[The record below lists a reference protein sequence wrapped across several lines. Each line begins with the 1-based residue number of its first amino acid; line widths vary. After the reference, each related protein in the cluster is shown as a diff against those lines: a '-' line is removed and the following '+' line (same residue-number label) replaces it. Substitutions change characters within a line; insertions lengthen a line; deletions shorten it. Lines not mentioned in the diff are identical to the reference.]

1 MNMDSKLNYSNW
13 KKDHRS
19 ILKSFPGKEVV
30 MSYTG
35 GKDCSIIL
43 DFILRAGKE
52 FGFDFQT
59 HAVLFP
65 HHVFTDIDKDRLD
78 SYWSERG
85 VNIIWHETEQTDQYL
100 DDALKRGFNPCS
112 TCSQIK
118 KTFFINYLKNSV
130 TDWKPDII
138 IMNYSLWDIVSA
150 TIEHTLGTIYSIP
163 GHSNSLRGKNPEE
176 RFIETSQRFY
186 PLLKLQN
193 GLTIFK
199 PLIKYNDQD
208 ISNAVSE
215 IKIPLSLTPCKYKE
229 FRPKRL
235 FATYYEKMDLKFE
248 YDKVFE
254 FAKKALNLPD
264 ISYYEQ
270 IGMKEYLNKM
280 I

>member
-1 MNMDSKLNYSNW
+1 MDPKLNYSNW
-13 KKDHRS
+13 KKDHKS
-19 ILKSFPGKEVV
+19 ILESLPGKKIVT
-30 MSYTG
+30 SYTG
-35 GKDCSIIL
+35 GKDSSIIL

-52 FGFDFQT
+52 FGFDFRT
-59 HAVLFP
+59 YAVLFP
-65 HHVFTDIDKDRLD
+65 HHVFTDIDKNRLD
-78 SYWSERG
+78 SYWGERG
-85 VNIIWHETEQTDQYL
+85 VSIVWHEISETDRYL
-100 DDALKRGFNPCS
+100 DDALKKEFNPCS

-118 KTFFINYLKNSV
+118 RNFFINYLKNSI
-130 TDWKPDII
+130 TDWKPDVI
-138 IMNYSLWDIVSA
+138 IMSYSLWDIVSA

-163 GHSNSLRGKNPEE
+163 GHSNLLRGKKPEE

-208 ISNAVSE
+208 ILDAVSE
-215 IKIPLSLTPCKYKE
+215 VQIPLVLTPCRYEE

-235 FATYYEKMDLKFE
+235 FATYYEKLGLKFE

-270 IGMKEYLNKM
+270 IGMKDFLNKM

>member
-1 MNMDSKLNYSNW
+1 MNPMLTYSRW
-13 KKDHRS
+13 KDNHKS
-19 ILKSFPGKEVV
+19 ILQSLPGKRIV
-30 MSYTG
+30 MSYSG
-35 GKDCSIIL
+35 GKDSSIML

-65 HHVFTDIDKDRLD
+65 HHAFTDMDKNRLD

-85 VNIIWHETEQTDQYL
+85 VNILWHEISETDQCL
-100 DDALKRGFNPCS
+100 DDALKSELNPCS
-112 TCSQIK
+112 ICSQIK
-118 KTFFINYLKNSV
+118 KNFFIKYLKNSEM
-130 TDWKPDII
+130 DWKPDVI
-138 IMNYSLWDIVSA
+138 IMNYSLWDLVSA

-163 GHSNSLRGKNPEE
+163 GHSNLLRGKKPEE

-208 ISNAVSE
+208 ILNAVSDVQT
-215 IKIPLSLTPCKYKE
+215 PLVLTPCRYKE
-229 FRPKRL
+229 FSPKRL
-235 FATYYEKMDLKFE
+235 LATYYEKLGLNFE

-254 FAKKALNLPD
+254 FAKKALSLPE